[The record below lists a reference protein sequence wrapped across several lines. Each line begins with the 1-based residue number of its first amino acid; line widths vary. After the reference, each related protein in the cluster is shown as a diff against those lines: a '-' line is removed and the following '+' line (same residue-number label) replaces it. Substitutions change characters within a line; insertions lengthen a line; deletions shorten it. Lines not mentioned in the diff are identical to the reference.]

1 MSNEI
6 SNKFGGA
13 WWDTLFLFV
22 QDNDGDFILDFTSRI
37 PCQDCKKTF
46 HQFTKR
52 KDLNKYN
59 KEELRRIL
67 WTTRCKMDPK
77 YKDMDNEVSYNDY
90 LMFLTLV

>member
-6 SNKFGGA
+6 SKKFGGA

-37 PCQDCKKTF
+37 PCDDCKKTF

-52 KDLNKYN
+52 KDLNLFT
-59 KEELRRIL
+59 KEDLRRIL

-77 YKDMDNEVSYNDY
+77 YKDMDNEASYYDY
-90 LMFLTLV
+90 LRFLLII